1 MKVRFLIWEEGPQ
14 DPHWG
19 KSFRC
24 LVLPFF
30 PGTSGSLSVCLPLP
44 PWSDGEWDAACEGTG
59 PLEAVWLSHSRA
71 WWGGRGGRPCQG
83 SIAKPATASAVLS
96 PSSSAVS
103 SRTGMLGQTHR
114 LPDLGELIF
123 LPTPLPGK
131 QMSSPPHP
139 PPFSGPWYLASMWC
153 SLYYIT
159 WLKTECFLLR
169 WGKDVRSHHF
179 YWLLYRRF

>member
-139 PPFSGPWYLASMWC
+139 PPSQDPG
-153 SLYYIT
+153 T
-159 WLKTECFLLR
+159 WPVCGALCIILH
-169 WGKDVRSHHF
+169 G
-179 YWLLYRRF
+179 